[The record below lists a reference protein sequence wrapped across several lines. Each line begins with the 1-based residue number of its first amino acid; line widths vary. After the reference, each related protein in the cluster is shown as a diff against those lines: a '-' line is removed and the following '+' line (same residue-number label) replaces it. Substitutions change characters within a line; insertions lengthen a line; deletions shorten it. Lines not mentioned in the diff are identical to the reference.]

1 MGSVG
6 PLAAIS
12 GASTIGN
19 IYETERQ
26 MDAQAAEAER
36 NRQFSKEMYELQ
48 HENYLKDYPELQKIQ
63 ADTQFNLWK
72 NQFDVQSAYNNTSNQ
87 VARNLVAGVNPAGQ
101 SGLVTGSA
109 TNMGA
114 SGSVSP
120 PPVISGSPLGGSVS
134 PIGLPF
140 NNANIGEL
148 LRDLGSYKRDI
159 ADASKTDKE
168 VSRYDELLDSQI
180 ELNIQK
186 AASEQAYADYQDTQN
201 QILKCFGY
209 KQAAQNV
216 VKTYQEC
223 YKLKTEGK
231 YNEAL
236 EKLAESQK
244 LLNDDKHAINKPY
257 VEKANEMFELNRKA
271 LQADIRQKNSSSFEA
286 SMRGKLEGEQAETIR
301 QLRPYEVDLRK
312 YQSQTQKYVTDSEFW
327 RSLMEHDNAV
337 VSKSTIQ
344 ERIKLAVEEAEN
356 KGLLNN
362 ELGYRIQTAAANAEY
377 AEMREL
383 LGVVEQG
390 VAIGTNVSR
399 AKSLNQL
406 ATQQEIHNQINA
418 EYFRYKMMPKKHES
432 YTDRYDSDG
441 NHLGS
446 IVTRRYDE

>member
-1 MGSVG
+1 MGAVG
-6 PLAAIS
+6 PLAAI
-12 GASTIGN
+12 GGLNTIGN
-19 IYETERQ
+19 IYEAERQ

-72 NQFDVQSAYNNTSNQ
+72 NQFTTESNYNNTSNQ

-134 PIGLPF
+134 PVGLPF

-159 ADASKTDKE
+159 ANAEKTNKE

-186 AASEQAYADYQDTQN
+186 AASEQAYSDYQDTQN

-216 VKTYQEC
+216 VKTYQES
-223 YKLKTEGK
+223 YRLRTEGK
-231 YNEAL
+231 YYESL
-236 EKLAESQK
+236 EKLNDAQK
-244 LLNDDKHAINKPY
+244 QLNEDKHAINKPY
-257 VEKANEMFELNRKA
+257 VEHANEMFELNRKS
-271 LQADIRQKNSSSFEA
+271 LQADIREKNQRAVEA
-286 SMRGKLEGEQAETIR
+286 GEHAKLYGEQAETLR

-312 YQSQTQKYVTDSEFW
+312 YQSQTQKYVTDSAFW
-327 RSLMEHDNAV
+327 SSLMEHDSAV
-337 VSKSTIQ
+337 VSNATIQ
-344 ERIKLAVEEAEN
+344 ERISIAIREAEQKHLIN
-356 KGLLNN
+356 R
-362 ELGYRIQTAAANAEY
+362 ELAYKIENAAASAEY

-383 LGVVEQG
+383 LGVVETG

-399 AKSLNQL
+399 AKSLSQL
-406 ATQQEIHNQINA
+406 ATQQEIQSQVNA

-432 YTDRYDSDG
+432 YTDKYDSDG

>member
-1 MGSVG
+1 MGAIA
-6 PLAAIS
+6 PLAAVS

-19 IYETERQ
+19 LYEAERQ

-48 HENYLKDYPELQKIQ
+48 RDDYLKNYPELQKIQ

-72 NQFDVQSAYNNTSNQ
+72 NQFDTQSAYNNTSNQ
-87 VARNLVAGVNPAGQ
+87 VARNLVAGVNPSGQ

-114 SGSVSP
+114 SASVSP

-159 ADASKTDKE
+159 SNAAKTDKE

-271 LQADIRQKNSSSFEA
+271 LQADIREKNANAYEASESAKLKHAQAATEGVNKDIRQYERDILAVDANPDVLTEKLNSMVSEWKAKGWISDADAEEAKLRFSRALDHETRRNKNSVF
-286 SMRGKLEGEQAETIR
+286 
-301 QLRPYEVDLRK
+301 
-312 YQSQTQKYVTDSEFW
+312 
-327 RSLMEHDNAV
+327 
-337 VSKSTIQ
+337 
-344 ERIKLAVEEAEN
+344 
-356 KGLLNN
+356 
-362 ELGYRIQTAAANAEY
+362 
-377 AEMREL
+377 REL
-383 LGVVEQG
+383 DSATDWL
-390 VAIGTNVSR
+390 
-399 AKSLNQL
+399 KSK
-406 ATQQEIHNQINA
+406 I
-418 EYFRYKMMPKKHES
+418 
-432 YTDRYDSDG
+432 
-441 NHLGS
+441 S
-446 IVTRRYDE
+446 IFK